1 MSRPPAAPPAL
12 RLLVVDDHDVVGWGL
27 RLTLGEL
34 PWVAECVVART
45 GEEALAHARRL
56 RPQVALV
63 DLLLGGESGAELS
76 ERLRDASPGT
86 RVLLLSGAG
95 SISVAAARAVG
106 ASGFVPKSRSAAD
119 IARAVRLVALGR
131 EVFEAEADE
140 APAVSLSGREGDVLR
155 LLVAGRT
162 NREIASELF
171 LSPHTVKE
179 HTSALLRKLG
189 VRNRTEAVQRAQRL
203 GLLGGERSP

>member
-1 MSRPPAAPPAL
+1 VARPAGPSTL

-34 PWVAECVVART
+34 PWVAECAVART
-45 GEEALAHARRL
+45 GAEALALARRL

-63 DLLLGGESGAELS
+63 DLLLGGESGAELC
-76 ERLRDASPGT
+76 ERLREASPGT

-131 EVFEAEADE
+131 DVFEPDGGA
-140 APAVSLSGREGDVLR
+140 APAVALSGREADVLR
-155 LLVAGRT
+155 LVAAGRT

-179 HTSALLRKLG
+179 HTSALYRKLG

-203 GLLGGERSP
+203 GLLGVDRAR